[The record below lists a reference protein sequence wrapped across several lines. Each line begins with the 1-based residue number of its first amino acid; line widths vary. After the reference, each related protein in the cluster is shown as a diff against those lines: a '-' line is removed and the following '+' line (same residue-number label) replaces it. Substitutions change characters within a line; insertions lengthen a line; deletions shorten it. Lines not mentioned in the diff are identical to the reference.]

1 LIPGLRSSEFDP
13 TSKTAQTMF
22 AYKLYLWIMGK
33 SGAMTRVDGNE
44 RSGITRVGRV
54 PQIII
59 LLNCLKINTRGG
71 TIGIQDIRFQNF
83 FRSRLFS

>member
-33 SGAMTRVDGNE
+33 SGAMTRIEGKKEAGSREWGV
-44 RSGITRVGRV
+44 
-54 PQIII
+54 
-59 LLNCLKINTRGG
+59 LLK
-71 TIGIQDIRFQNF
+71 
-83 FRSRLFS
+83 SSYY